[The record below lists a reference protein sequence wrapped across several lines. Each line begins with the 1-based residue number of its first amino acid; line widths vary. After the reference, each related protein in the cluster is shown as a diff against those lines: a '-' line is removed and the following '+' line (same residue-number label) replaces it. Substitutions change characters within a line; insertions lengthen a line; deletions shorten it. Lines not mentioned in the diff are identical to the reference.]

1 MVMFQHRINVL
12 VAVGL
17 AVSMGTVEAACQGMA
32 LHAHRGAPSAPENSL
47 SAYVA
52 VAEGPWNGMETDIQQ
67 LRDGA
72 WVLHHDALTGRVVSA
87 GAAKPVSHLSSTEW
101 RMARMKARDRRLT
114 DEAPPF
120 LTQLIDVSADYPQK
134 TLNIEMKQPYR
145 GCAPIQRVVDQLS
158 NGVGHGNWFLT
169 SIDRENLKC
178 ARKFD
183 RAGYLG
189 LIVIDVQNI
198 AEEQQNSYARQ
209 VSRHLK
215 RLSLSRQWLMTLKQQ
230 VGAPLGIHV
239 DADSLHENR
248 QLLSDARA
256 LGISVFTYSMI
267 SDERHAEVL
276 ADIRSRTQLL
286 PSGAVI
292 DNDPQQF
299 CGRLERR
306 I

>member
-32 LHAHRGAPSAPENSL
+32 LHAHRGASSAPENSL

-52 VAEGPWNGMETDIQQ
+52 VAEGPWDGMETDIQQ

-87 GAAKPVSHLSSTEW
+87 GPAKPASHLSSTEW
-101 RMARMKARDRRLT
+101 RVARMKARDRRLT

-120 LTQLIDVSADYPQK
+120 LAQLIDASADHPQK

-169 SIDRENLKC
+169 TRYRQCSPSSRYD
-178 ARKFD
+178 KFSPAW
-183 RAGYLG
+183 RA
-189 LIVIDVQNI
+189 VFTTF
-198 AEEQQNSYARQ
+198 
-209 VSRHLK
+209 LK
-215 RLSLSRQWLMTLKQQ
+215 RDQILRSSLPQNCWGSLSMT
-230 VGAPLGIHV
+230 APLGKSWV
-239 DADSLHENR
+239 LDLMSANTSAWCSSLIM
-248 QLLSDARA
+248 L
-256 LGISVFTYSMI
+256 
-267 SDERHAEVL
+267 
-276 ADIRSRTQLL
+276 
-286 PSGAVI
+286 
-292 DNDPQQF
+292 
-299 CGRLERR
+299 
-306 I
+306 